1 MRHVALLGG
10 SFDPIHRGHLTM
22 ARTALEQLGADEV
35 WFIPTYETPL
45 KDRVL
50 TSDSHR
56 LAMIELAI
64 QDEPRFRCDPIEVER
79 AEKSYT
85 IDTLRELTARYP
97 DTRFTVLIGA
107 DQVAQFDR
115 WRDHEQLLELAN
127 VVGVEREGSVGAN
140 PCGLPC
146 VKMEA
151 VPVSSSMVRL
161 GQGLNY
167 VDRRVLDYI
176 YAHRLYVKDFIK
188 SRVHEHRY
196 LHSCSVAD
204 LCELFALENGYD
216 PTKAYLAGLFHDV
229 CKELA
234 PSQMRAWIKAIAP
247 KYLDAH
253 PAIWHGFVGGQV
265 VRSVFFMDD
274 WQIANAIHWHVL
286 GQSGDPYAMMVYCA
300 DKLDP
305 LRGYDSYDLIEECKR
320 DIYKGFEKT
329 KAQND
334 ECVKK
339 KENRK

>member
-127 VVGVEREGSVGAN
+127 VVGV
-140 PCGLPC
+140 
-146 VKMEA
+146 
-151 VPVSSSMVRL
+151 
-161 GQGLNY
+161 
-167 VDRRVLDYI
+167 D
-176 YAHRLYVKDFIK
+176 
-188 SRVHEHRY
+188 
-196 LHSCSVAD
+196 
-204 LCELFALENGYD
+204 
-216 PTKAYLAGLFHDV
+216 
-229 CKELA
+229 
-234 PSQMRAWIKAIAP
+234 AI
-247 KYLDAH
+247 
-253 PAIWHGFVGGQV
+253 F
-265 VRSVFFMDD
+265 
-274 WQIANAIHWHVL
+274 
-286 GQSGDPYAMMVYCA
+286 
-300 DKLDP
+300 
-305 LRGYDSYDLIEECKR
+305 LR
-320 DIYKGFEKT
+320 
-329 KAQND
+329 
-334 ECVKK
+334 
-339 KENRK
+339 